1 MKTLLWTF
9 LGALLAMVVLVLVV
23 VGVVAMKSGGG
34 ADVDK
39 GDWLVVDLHGS
50 LPEYDP
56 PADPMSKILGGSPLT
71 LTRVMDSLEKAAHDE
86 RITGVLL
93 KIAPNGAGWASVEEL
108 RGAIAGARKAGKP
121 VYAWSDNYD
130 LKGLFLASACDSVYL
145 MPLSDMTLT
154 GIRAQ
159 SVHVKRAL
167 DKLGIKA
174 DLHRIADY
182 KAAAE
187 LLTREDLS
195 EPAKENDRW
204 IMNEFWRLATDT
216 FQRERGVSEATM
228 LGLMDEA
235 VFLGQRAVD
244 AGLVDGLIY
253 FDQLQERI
261 AARAD
266 HEDDVLPTI
275 AESAY
280 AKLERGKLGLEGKKT
295 IAIVHAQGNIGGRK
309 NRVDPMLGVMMG
321 HESVVAQ
328 LKAAREDEDVAAIIF
343 RVDSGGGS
351 QLTSVQIAHDV
362 ANCAAAKPT
371 ICSMVD
377 VAASGGYDIA
387 YHANKIVA
395 DAFTVT
401 GSIGS
406 INGKFIVKEFHE
418 KLGITHDHVDKG
430 PNADFWSDQQDFSPE
445 QREKFVANHWAGY
458 NVWVDSVA
466 VARGMTFDEVAA
478 LGGGRVW
485 TGTQA
490 LENGLIDAVGGLDA
504 AVALAKEMAEIPAD
518 EKVTLR
524 HIPETPGLLAMLTGG
539 GGDKTAVVNWLLYRW
554 LHEDLA
560 ATWRLV
566 AEGAFTEQV
575 VAPR

>member
-1 MKTLLWTF
+1 
-9 LGALLAMVVLVLVV
+9 
-23 VGVVAMKSGGG
+23 
-34 ADVDK
+34 VDD
-39 GDWLVVDLHGS
+39 GDWLVVDLHGA

-56 PADPMSKILGGSPLT
+56 PADPMSKLLGGSPLT
-71 LTRVMDSLEKAAHDE
+71 LTRALDSLEKAAHDE
-86 RITGVLL
+86 RIAGVLL

-108 RGAIAGARKAGKP
+108 RGAVADARKAGKP

-130 LKGLFLASACDSVYL
+130 LKGLFLASACDSIFV
-145 MPLSDMTLT
+145 MPLSDLTLT
-154 GIRAQ
+154 GIRSQ
-159 SVHVKRAL
+159 SLHVKRAL
-167 DKLGIKA
+167 DKLGIKP
-174 DLHRIADY
+174 DLHRIKDY

-195 EPAKENDRW
+195 EAAKENDRW
-204 IMNEFWRLATDT
+204 IMDEFWRLAADT
-216 FQRERGVSEATM
+216 FQRERGVSEETM
-228 LGLMDEA
+228 HGLMEDA
-235 VFLGQRAVD
+235 VFLPQRVVE
-244 AGLVDGLIY
+244 AGLIDELIY
-253 FDQLQERI
+253 FDELEARL
-261 AARAD
+261 AARAGD
-266 HEDDVLPTI
+266 EDDLPTV

-280 AKLERGKLGLEGKKT
+280 AKVERKKLDLEGDKT
-295 IAIVHAQGNIGGRK
+295 IAVVHAQGNIGGRK

-351 QLTSVQIAHDV
+351 VLTSNQIAHEV

-371 ICSMVD
+371 VCSMVD

-387 YHANKIVA
+387 YHASKLVA

-406 INGKFIVKEFHE
+406 ISGKFNVKAFHE
-418 KLGITHDHVDKG
+418 KLGITHDHVDLG
-430 PNADFWSDQQDFSPE
+430 PNAGFWSDQMDFTPE

-458 NVWVDSVA
+458 NAWVDSIA
-466 VARGMTFDEVAA
+466 AARGMTHDEVAA

-504 AVALAKEMAEIPAD
+504 AIALAKEMAEIPAD
-518 EKVTLR
+518 EQVTIR
-524 HIPETPGLLAMLTGG
+524 HIPKTPGLLAMLTGG
-539 GGDKTAVVNWLLYRW
+539 GDKAAAVNWLLYRW

-566 AEGAFTEQV
+566 ADGAFADQV